1 MSKIIVLDAGH
12 GGKDAGAVK
21 GKLYEKD
28 IVLKVVKLIKQYLEK
43 TYTGATIKL
52 TRSSDVFLSLSERAR
67 RANDLKASVFVSVHV
82 NAGGGT
88 GFESY
93 KYPSSSSKFQ
103 NAVHGRI
110 KKVLEKRRFTDRG
123 KKSANLA
130 VVRETRMPAL
140 LTELGFIDRDS
151 DRKLLE
157 DDAFLQEMAEAHGD
171 GIADYL
177 NLKKKSTVK
186 KKYIE
191 YKIKKGD
198 TLWSIANDP
207 KHKTTVDA
215 IYQANTGLKK
225 KDVIYAGEKIKI
237 PVK

>member
-28 IVLKVVKLIKQYLEK
+28 IVLKVVKLIKSYLEK
-43 TYTGATIKL
+43 TYTGATVKL
-52 TRSSDVFLSLSERAR
+52 TRSSDVFLTLSERAR
-67 RANDLKASVFVSVHV
+67 RANDIKADVFVSVHV

-88 GFESY
+88 GFETY
-93 KYPSSSSKFQ
+93 KYPTAKGLLQKS
-103 NAVHGRI
+103 VHAATQ
-110 KKVLEKRRFTDRG
+110 KVLSKHNLRDRG
-123 KKSANLA
+123 KKSANLS
-130 VVRETRMPAL
+130 VVRETSMEAV
-140 LTELGFIDRDS
+140 LTELAFIDTDS

-157 DDAFLQEMAEAHGD
+157 NESFLQEMAEAHGD

-177 NLKKKSTVK
+177 NLKKKSTAK

-215 IYQANTGLKK
+215 IYNANTGLKK